1 VTRTIEIGAD
11 ADLGSWTSIGS
22 LVRRDSIKVGGRA
35 FNGESASCGFN
46 VDDDAAAKTWPPH
59 RVVRVIEDAT
69 TPDTTLGWGRV
80 ETDSSGR
87 NGRFAGDARSYDV
100 NLSDRNADVRGI
112 VVTGWNRPAETDVAR
127 MRALVADWFDGSYR
141 ASTNLTD
148 TYVRNA
154 NTVTLP
160 AKKYD
165 AVQANEIAQEIAD
178 AAGKIWFVTVDG
190 ELFLDTETSTAYAAA
205 ISITDAGTDNQTTI
219 FAPGFDADGADRDK
233 TEVLSGGVA
242 PYGAAGHRVSERRS
256 AKEAAGDRWEE
267 VLSVDASTSAGAT
280 SQLGKLLDA
289 RQLEDLTVRC
299 FLDLRADQVDVI
311 KYGQTLSFRGAAAA
325 TTSPTTL
332 RIAELTWEEIG
343 KDLYRAHL
351 ELARPTKLGSRNK
364 KGSGGSSPV
373 FDPTPVTGPDPVCG
387 ATGGTVVATIELSNG
402 APDPAADHNGWSTS
416 AFHPTPGRWYTAEV
430 TVAIGQDSAAIGVAP
445 SAGYVAVTWG
455 GTLGA
460 GDPATLLYFTT
471 SAPIGEQC
479 LLNWPDVV
487 SGPNV
492 WHAWPA
498 DGTLVNNAGF
508 GAGRDAAF
516 GIIGAAHWGSGA
528 GMSVTVV
535 IREYTNTIVIPPVS
549 GQLVTGETATPAP
562 DGTTTTFATAA
573 PYAPGSLRVLVDNTD
588 QTAAITSQ
596 DPTTGSFTLAFAPKA
611 ADATHSVAETV
622 VVSYIAA

>member
-1 VTRTIEIGAD
+1 VSRTIEIGAD

-69 TPDTTLGWGRV
+69 TPDTLLGWGRV

-87 NGRFAGDARSYDV
+87 SGRFADDARSYDV
-100 NLSDRNADVRGI
+100 NLSDRNSDVRGI
-112 VVTGWNRPAETDVAR
+112 VVTGWNRPHETDVAR

-165 AVQANEIAQEIAD
+165 AVQAGDIAQEIAD

-190 ELFLDTETSTAYAAA
+190 EVFLDIETSTAYAAA

-219 FAPGFDADGADRDK
+219 FAPGFDTDGADRDK

-242 PYGAAGHRVSERRS
+242 PYGSSGHRVSERRS
-256 AKEAAGDRWEE
+256 AKEVAGDRWEE
-267 VLSVDASTSAGAT
+267 VLSVDASTSADAT

-289 RQLEDLTVRC
+289 RTIEDLTVRC

-325 TTSPTTL
+325 TTSATTL

-351 ELARPTKLGSRNK
+351 ELARPTKLGGRNK
-364 KGSGGSSPV
+364 KGSGGTTPV
-373 FDPTPVTGPDPVCG
+373 FEP
-387 ATGGTVVATIELSNG
+387 ATAT
-402 APDPAADHNGWSTS
+402 APDPTCSARGTPVSTYDIEVSADGFAGWSTP
-416 AFHPTPGRWYTAEV
+416 AVHPTAGRWLTAELLSNS
-430 TVAIGQDSAAIGVAP
+430 TPGGDNPAIGVPP
-445 SAGYVAVTWG
+445 SIAFDPLTWPLALG
-455 GTLGA
+455 PTDAGTLAYGMLVSD
-460 GDPATLLYFTT
+460 GEVCLRTWSDTGPGG
-471 SAPIGEQC
+471 PI
-479 LLNWPDVV
+479 
-487 SGPNV
+487 V

-498 DGTLVNNAGF
+498 SGNASNDGSEATGGGRLASWGLYSTSHF
-508 GAGRDAAF
+508 GSA
-516 GIIGAAHWGSGA
+516 IGAYTIR
-528 GMSVTVV
+528 V
-535 IREYTNTIVIPPVS
+535 REYSNIEAIPPVP
-549 GQLVTGETATPAP
+549 GQLVPWEAPQETP
-562 DGTTTTFATAA
+562 DGSTSTFTISAGAA
-573 PYAPGSLRVLVDNTD
+573 AGYAPGSLEVKVDGQAIVLGLTE
-588 QTAAITSQ
+588 T
-596 DPTTGSFTLAFAPKA
+596 DPTAGTFTLDFAPL
-611 ADATHSVAETV
+611 ADETV
-622 VVSYIAA
+622 SVRYIAA